1 MAKIIIPTPLRK
13 FTENNANI
21 EANGGTVLESVQ
33 QLAAQYPDI
42 KKHLFD
48 EDGEIRNFVRLYV
61 GDDDIEDLDSVNTAV
76 EAGTVISIVPAI
88 AGGIA

>member
-13 FTENNANI
+13 FTENNASI
-21 EANGGTVLESVQ
+21 ETNGGTVLESVQ
-33 QLAAQYPDI
+33 SLAEQFPDI

-48 EDGEIRNFVRLYV
+48 DEGEIRNFVRLYV

-76 EAGTVISIVPAI
+76 ESGTVISIVPAI
-88 AGGIA
+88 AGGIR